1 MSTTP
6 VYPRRV
12 LVVDDNRDAADSLA
26 LILRRM
32 GHYVRVCYEG
42 SGALEAARQQRADV
56 VFLDL
61 VMPGIDGYEIARQLR
76 ADPQLRHVLIV
87 ATTGFGQE
95 DDRERS
101 RKAGFDH
108 HLLKP
113 IDLEFLQSLLGGQR

>member
-1 MSTTP
+1 MAT
-6 VYPRRV
+6 YPRRV
-12 LVVDDNRDAADSLA
+12 LVVDDNRDAADSLV

-42 SGALEAARQQRADV
+42 EGAFDAARQLRADV

-61 VMPGIDGYEIARQLR
+61 VMPGKDGYEVAQQLR

-87 ATTGFGQE
+87 GISGFGQE
-95 DDRERS
+95 EDRARS
-101 RKAGFDH
+101 RSAGIDH

-113 IDLEFLQSLLGGQR
+113 VDPEFLQSLLGRRR